1 MKNKFNLVIIALIAL
16 IVIFI
21 FADPDKNKTVTNQN
35 TAIPPAASPAASPES
50 QKTGGSVN
58 AATFAQLKTGMKYAD
73 VVKIFGLEGEV
84 LSENEMGG
92 FKTVMY
98 KWDGAG
104 FGANV
109 NVMFQNGKLVSKSQF
124 GLK

>member
-1 MKNKFNLVIIALIAL
+1 MILALIAL
-16 IVIFI
+16 IVVFGC
-21 FADPDKNKTVTNQN
+21 ADPDKNKTATNQN
-35 TAIPPAASPAASPES
+35 TAIPPSASQAASPES
-50 QKTGGSVN
+50 QKTGGIVN

-73 VVKIFGLEGEV
+73 VVKIFGSEGEV

-98 KWDGAG
+98 KWDGEG

-109 NVMFQNGKLVSKSQF
+109 NVMFQNGKLISKSQF